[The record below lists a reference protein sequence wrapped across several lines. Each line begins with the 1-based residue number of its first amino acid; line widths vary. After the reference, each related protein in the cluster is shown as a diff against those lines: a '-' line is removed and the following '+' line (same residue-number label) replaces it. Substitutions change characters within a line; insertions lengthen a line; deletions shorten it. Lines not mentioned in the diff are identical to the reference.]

1 MEISLKESRI
11 LIQNGI
17 SKKIRTILGN
27 GRFFIVTNPTVNRLF
42 SLDVGAE
49 KIIVPDSENSKS
61 LKTAEAVYDELI
73 RRGAT
78 RDSTIIAFGGG
89 VIGDL
94 AGFVAATYMRGISLV
109 HVPTTLLAQVDSS
122 IGGKTGINHRGAK
135 NIIGAF
141 YQPKLVLTDPEFLA
155 KLPER
160 EFVSGMAEVIKYG
173 LIKDREL
180 FGLLESNAR
189 KILERDKK
197 LLEDVIFRCCRIKAD
212 IVSED
217 EKEAG
222 KRMILN
228 FGHTAGHAIESA
240 SGYKLKHGEAVSLG
254 MIAAASISPIHGEE
268 KERIR
273 NLLGKAGLPTKTKI
287 MPAEIAKFL
296 RLDKK
301 ARLDASGN
309 EKNRLVLLRFIGSSF
324 ITEVGEKDISDAL
337 KAIE

>member
-1 MEISLKESRI
+1 MEKESKI

-17 SKKIRTILGN
+17 SKNIRSILGN

-61 LKTAEAVYDELI
+61 LNTAETVYDELI

-78 RDSTIIAFGGG
+78 RDSTVIAFGGG

-94 AGFVAATYMRGISLV
+94 AGFVAATYMRGINLV

-122 IGGKTGINHRGAK
+122 IGGKTGINHKGAK

-141 YQPKLVLTDPEFLA
+141 YQPKFVLTDPEFLA

-173 LIKDREL
+173 LIEDGKL
-180 FGLLESNAR
+180 FRLLENNMN
-189 KILERDKK
+189 KILKRDKK
-197 LLEDVIFRCCRIKAD
+197 LLEDVICRCCRIKAD

-222 KRMILN
+222 KRMVLN
-228 FGHTAGHAIESA
+228 FGHTIGHAIESA

-254 MIAAASISPIHGEE
+254 MIAAASISPITDEE
-268 KERIR
+268 KGRIK
-273 NLLGKAGLPTKTKI
+273 NVLGKAGLPAKTKI
-287 MPAEIAKFL
+287 KTAEIAKFL
-296 RLDKK
+296 HLDKK
-301 ARLDASGN
+301 SRLDASGN
-309 EKNRLVLLRFIGSSF
+309 EKNKFVLLSSIGSSF
-324 ITEVGEKDISDAL
+324 INEAGEKDVSEAL
-337 KAIE
+337 KAIQ